1 MMLKPALRPPLRAP
15 MRGATTLRE
24 GGGVPAGYQFLRAK
38 NDGGSYVSLLAK
50 DDSGNYRNLFGKA
63 S

>member
-24 GGGVPAGYQFLRAK
+24 GGGAPPWGFAFVT
-38 NDGGSYVSLLAK
+38 
-50 DDSGNYRNLFGKA
+50 YRGQPVTYRGQPVIVRIVE
-63 S
+63 

>member
-24 GGGVPAGYQFLRAK
+24 GGGVAPAGYGFLTLNGKVLQLSGK
-38 NDGGSYVSLLAK
+38 NLML
-50 DDSGNYRNLFGKA
+50 RNT
-63 S
+63 

>member
-24 GGGVPAGYQFLRAK
+24 GGGEPQALPAGYAYVTS
-38 NDGGSYVSLLAK
+38 NGVYVISGGAFVITRVS
-50 DDSGNYRNLFGKA
+50 
-63 S
+63 